1 MIALRSAS
9 LALVLLAA
17 ASVPAMAQESACQVD
32 LSKPNEVRDANKAVE
47 TSELIG
53 SPEDKRKNFTR
64 AVNLVTRDPRKV
76 ASNVMGANMVLGR
89 ALFNIS
95 QLPDMPPVVR
105 RGDIGYTVEPDGTI
119 NLLATA
125 DSLLDLVES
134 AHPACRVDTE
144 GFRLIPFGNL
154 VGAAVE
160 LYNAQQFDS
169 AEVVVRQS
177 LSIYDGYPRAQF
189 AYNILGNL
197 QQTKGDMEGA
207 ITSFKRTA
215 ELMKGDTSFLA
226 ERKTT
231 TVLVAQLMI
240 DDGEGLDGAAKTARM
255 NDVVSYLQEYLR
267 EFPDDLKAQSTMA
280 TAQLKSG
287 DVAAAE
293 RLFNEMLDNP
303 NKYTDLNM
311 LEAGVAAARA
321 SQNTFA
327 GRLFEASLQKNP
339 YSRDGLFNLA
349 TVYSDT
355 TVGKLDM
362 MPPVLQRLQA
372 IDPENPDNYQ
382 LSALYWQAKARELR
396 APAEGKDLTTPEG
409 AAFKMANDSLLHF
422 FDKYQNMKAKV
433 SFSLFSHDE
442 GRHVLAGQIDNKGEE
457 EKSYTLKFE
466 FLGVDG
472 SVLET
477 REVSVEGVRGMGAKT
492 FRVEITDKPG
502 IQAFRYA
509 PFTP

>member
-1 MIALRSAS
+1 MIALRSS

-17 ASVPAMAQESACQVD
+17 ASVPALAQESACPVD
-32 LSKPNEVRDANKAVE
+32 LAKPNEVRDANKAVE

-76 ASNVMGANMVLGR
+76 ANNTMGANMVLGR
-89 ALFNIS
+89 ALINIS
-95 QLPDMPPVVR
+95 MLPDMPPVVR

-119 NLLATA
+119 DLLVAA
-125 DSLLDLVES
+125 DSLLDIVES
-134 AHPACRVDTE
+134 AHPACKADTE
-144 GFRLIPFGNL
+144 GFRLNPYATL
-154 VGAAVE
+154 VGVAAE

-169 AEVVVRQS
+169 SEVMVRKS
-177 LSIYDGYPRAQF
+177 LAIYDGYPRAQF

-215 ELMKGDTSFLA
+215 ELMKGDTAFLA
-226 ERKTT
+226 DYKTT
-231 TVLVAQLMI
+231 TILVAQIMI
-240 DDGEGLDGAAKTARM
+240 DEADALEGATKTAKM
-255 NDVVSYLQEYLR
+255 NEVVSYLQAYLR
-267 EFPDDLKAQSTMA
+267 EYPDDLKAQSTMA

-293 RLFNEMLDNP
+293 RLFNEMIGNP
-303 NKYTDLNM
+303 DKYTDLNM
-311 LEAGVAAARA
+311 LEAGVSAARA

-327 GRLFEASLQKNP
+327 AQLFEAGLKKNP
-339 YSRDGLFNLA
+339 YSRDGLYNLA

-362 MPPVLQRLQA
+362 MPDVLTRLQSL
-372 IDPENPDNYQ
+372 DPENPDNYQ
-382 LSALYWQAKARELR
+382 LAALYWQAKARALR
-396 APAEGKDLTTPEG
+396 APAEGKDLSTPEG
-409 AAFKMANDSLLHF
+409 AAFKMANDSLLHY

-433 SFSLFSHDE
+433 SFNLFSHDE
-442 GRHVLAGQIDNKGEE
+442 GRHVLAGQIENKGEE

-477 REVSVEGVRGMGAKT
+477 REVSVEGVRGMGSKT
-492 FRVEITDKPG
+492 FRVEIMDKPG
-502 IQAFRYA
+502 IQGFRYA